1 MPAAPRAG
9 RGSLSD
15 ESSRLR
21 AERRGQRFPAAFRL
35 NDPAAFE
42 RAFRARRPEQGRY
55 FAVHSARNALPYGR
69 LGMVVARRTARS
81 SVGRNGLKRL
91 IREVF
96 RTRQQELS
104 GWDWVV
110 RVKAAPTSSARPE
123 ARVELESLLQVRP

>member
-1 MPAAPRAG
+1 MPAGQKAG
-9 RGSLSD
+9 RDSLSD
-15 ESSRLR
+15 EPSRPT
-21 AERRGQRFPAAFRL
+21 AERPRQRFPAALRL

-42 RAFRARRPEQGRY
+42 RAFKARRPQQGRF

-91 IREVF
+91 IREIF
-96 RTRQQELS
+96 RTRLQELS

-110 RVKAAPTSSARPE
+110 RVKAAPTYSARQE
-123 ARVELESLLQVRP
+123 ARSELASLLKVRP

>member
-15 ESSRLR
+15 EPSRPLADR
-21 AERRGQRFPAAFRL
+21 PRQRFPAALRL

-42 RAFRARRPEQGRY
+42 RAFRARRPGQGRY
-55 FAVHSARNALPYGR
+55 FVVHSARNALPYGR

-96 RTRQQELS
+96 RVQQQELS

-110 RVKAAPTSSARPE
+110 RVKAVPQSSDRQE
-123 ARVELESLLQVRP
+123 ARVELQALLKVRP

>member
-1 MPAAPRAG
+1 MPVGPKAG

-15 ESSRLR
+15 EPHSPLAERLR
-21 AERRGQRFPAAFRL
+21 QRFPAALRL

-42 RAFRARRPEQGRY
+42 RAFKARRPAQGRF

-96 RTRQQELS
+96 RMRLRELS

-110 RVKAAPTSSARPE
+110 RVKAAPTSSARQE
-123 ARVELESLLQVRP
+123 ARGELEALLKVRA